1 MKHLLL
7 GSVALLVTVGT
18 AGAADMPVKMPVKA
32 APVVAYDWTGF
43 YIGGYYGTSVGESRG
58 RTDPP
63 GNPAGTRVGQF
74 NINQL
79 GLTIGGTVGYNWQFA
94 PAWLVGLEGDFGTL
108 GVDHTVKEYN
118 DVVIMGSK
126 ADWYGTIRGRFG
138 YVTGPSL
145 LYVTGGVA
153 FVNITDTFGGNSI
166 TIPASAVTTTRTGWT
181 VGGGVETKL
190 SRNWTAKTEYLY
202 IDAGSYTV
210 GTDVFGVGVA
220 PGSGPLV
227 PTTFD
232 HTYHVIKTGLN
243 YKLDGNWEG
252 LPFFTAA
259 MLPSNHNWG
268 GFYAG
273 VNVGGGMSLVHAID
287 IGSAHA
293 RRRGSQG
300 RRFRRRR
307 PGRLQLHDH
316 AAMVCRRRRR
326 YRLSRHPRIGHRLVR
341 HHGHVHG
348 EHQLVRHGA
357 RPRRLVDRS
366 RAAVRHGRRCLG
378 QFPGRVRA
386 GIGDCHRRP
395 DDTDAS
401 GWTVGGGTEVAID
414 SRWSAKVESL
424 YVDVGHFNHTNVPA
438 SRSWLQCGLQGPLHD
453 RARRPE
459 LPVRRRR
466 CSHDEILIASHA
478 LAIKAGPAFGRP
490 RVRRLFMARRGPPAM
505 SALRPLSGGEA
516 PELDILSF
524 SS

>member
-1 MKHLLL
+1 MKNILL
-7 GSVALLVTVGT
+7 GGAALFVL
-18 AGAADMPVKMPVKA
+18 AGAANAADMPVKMPVKA

-74 NINQL
+74 NVNSL

-94 PAWLVGLEGDFGTL
+94 PSWLVGLEGDFGTL
-108 GVDHTVKEYN
+108 GLDHTFKEYN
-118 DVVIMGSK
+118 DVIISGAK
-126 ADWYGTIRGRFG
+126 ADWYGTVRGRFG

-153 FVNITDTFGGNSI
+153 FVNITDTFGGDSI

-190 SRNWTAKTEYLY
+190 SRNWTTKTEYLY

-210 GTDVFGVGVA
+210 GTAPFGVGVA
-220 PGSGPLV
+220 PGSGGLV

-259 MLPSNHNWG
+259 MLPSNHRWG

-273 VNVGGGMSLVHAID
+273 VNIGGGMSLVHAID
-287 IGSAHA
+287 IGTPTRGEEDPKGAGFAGGGQVGYNYMITPRWFAGVEGDIGYLGIHGSVTDWFDTTAKFEVKTNWYGTARARFGASTGPALLYVTAGGAWVNFQDGFAPGSAI
-293 RRRGSQG
+293 ST
-300 RRFRRRR
+300 
-307 PGRLQLHDH
+307 
-316 AAMVCRRRRR
+316 
-326 YRLSRHPRIGHRLVR
+326 
-341 HHGHVHG
+341 
-348 EHQLVRHGA
+348 
-357 RPRRLVDRS
+357 
-366 RAAVRHGRRCLG
+366 
-378 QFPGRVRA
+378 
-386 GIGDCHRRP
+386 GDLTTR
-395 DDTDAS
+395 TAS

-424 YVDVGHFNHTNVPA
+424 YVDVGHRNGTNTPPPLVGFNADFKDRFMIVRAGLNFRFGGGDVP
-438 SRSWLQCGLQGPLHD
+438 
-453 RARRPE
+453 
-459 LPVRRRR
+459 
-466 CSHDEILIASHA
+466 
-478 LAIKAGPAFGRP
+478 
-490 RVRRLFMARRGPPAM
+490 
-505 SALRPLSGGEA
+505 
-516 PELDILSF
+516 
-524 SS
+524 